1 MHWRA
6 CTLWVR
12 SVHARK
18 KPSEIAVGN
27 YPRPPLSPDGCFGSR
42 ICLDLSRALPEHGQA
57 SLDVRSSRALPL
69 AGCDRARPPKA
80 IPSMSALRTQSEPR
94 APGYV
99 LSHLQRHVG
108 CERAARLASRT
119 HAAITLDHT
128 AAGSAPRAVGTALN
142 SSADRVAGFIFF
154 RHFAIRVLQSG
165 ANEVRDGSTDH
176 HAVGGL
182 KGRPASRRPIQACRS
197 FVAHFVVGAAIM

>member
-18 KPSEIAVGN
+18 KPPQIAVGN
-27 YPRPPLSPDGCFGSR
+27 YPRPPVSPDGCCGGR

-57 SLDVRSSRALPL
+57 SLDVRSSRALPV

-80 IPSMSALRTQSEPR
+80 IASMPALRTQIEPQ

-99 LSHLQRHVG
+99 LSHLQRHLR
-108 CERAARLASRT
+108 CKSAARLASRT

-128 AAGSAPRAVGTALN
+128 AAESAPRAVGTALK
-142 SSADRVAGFIFF
+142 SSADRRLAVPLRCSCKPSHRLLAPLEPQHRLRRHTKSSKSPVFIVCAG
-154 RHFAIRVLQSG
+154 SDS
-165 ANEVRDGSTDH
+165 N
-176 HAVGGL
+176 
-182 KGRPASRRPIQACRS
+182 RRGVTPKRL
-197 FVAHFVVGAAIM
+197 